1 LAGGLKIHEDLAAFP
16 SVIVFCL
23 SVAEQMD
30 VSVAIHTDS
39 LNESAE
45 LSDTIAAIAG
55 RAIHAY
61 HAEGAAGGPYDLLEI
76 VSQPNVIPS
85 STNPTIPYTVHT
97 VVEHFDMIMA
107 VHGLNPAFPEFER
120 YYQF

>member
-1 LAGGLKIHEDLAAFP
+1 MAGGLKIHEDLAAFP
-16 SVIVFCL
+16 SVIDCCL

-30 VSVAIHTDS
+30 VAVAIHTDG

-61 HAEGAAGGPYDLLEI
+61 HAEGAGGGNMIYWKLCRSQTSFLLRPT
-76 VSQPNVIPS
+76 QPFLN
-85 STNPTIPYTVHT
+85 TVPT

>member
-1 LAGGLKIHEDLAAFP
+1 MAGGLKIHEDLAAFP
-16 SVIVFCL
+16 SVINCCL

-30 VSVAIHTDS
+30 VAVAMHTDG

-45 LSDTIAAIAG
+45 LSDTLAAVAG
-55 RAIHAY
+55 RAVHAY